1 MVKLVKYRGLY
12 LTIKELKRLGII
24 RPREN
29 YKIVKRKRKRKKT
42 TKRTKRN
49 TKKREITEYKQ
60 STSSFGSNY
69 GGGGSGNGGVIMTPS
84 SITTIQTE
92 IAKENLRKLEN
103 DRNKELN
110 KPAKIEDVKLPEVI
124 PEKTEEMKLVIPDKK
139 EFQNVSSTF
148 NTETFEVGVE
158 GMPDI
163 PILNSKKIEDEPQI
177 VELDEP
183 TPSVKQRETKPVE
196 LIQEEGLQKAALKKI
211 VEDINAKIKTTT
223 NNKAR
228 VSGPKTIKKH
238 NATLKKLETE
248 LAEATTKLDNYNSEI
263 TKQSVPQQETKNLR
277 GSPRD
282 EH

>member
-42 TKRTKRN
+42 VKRTKRN
-49 TKKREITEYKQ
+49 TQKREVKEYKQ

-148 NTETFEVGVE
+148 NTETFEVGVD
-158 GMPDI
+158 GTPDI

-177 VELDEP
+177 IEIDEP
-183 TPSVKQRETKPVE
+183 TPSVKQRDTKPVE
-196 LIQEEGLQKAALKKI
+196 LIQKEGLELRKLEKERDDMIVKI
-211 VEDINAKIKTTT
+211 NILEKSISNANINLERAKSREKP
-223 NNKAR
+223 N
-228 VSGPKTIKKH
+228 PETIKRNEDKISDYT
-238 NATLKKLETE
+238 NKQDEIKLE
-248 LAEATTKLDNYNSEI
+248 LDFFDL
-263 TKQSVPQQETKNLR
+263 QHGNLR
-277 GSPRD
+277 GSKL
-282 EH
+282 